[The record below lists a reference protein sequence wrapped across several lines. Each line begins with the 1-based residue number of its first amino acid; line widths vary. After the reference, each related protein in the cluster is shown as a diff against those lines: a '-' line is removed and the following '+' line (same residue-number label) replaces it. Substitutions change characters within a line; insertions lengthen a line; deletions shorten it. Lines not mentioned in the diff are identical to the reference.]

1 MGSGIN
7 KENNDIVNQNLL
19 FKKVEDLIK
28 IFDNHLI
35 ELEQKEFDT
44 MEELN
49 SLELKINVV
58 KINIDNIQNSINEEL
73 INLRKKIKEM
83 TDNKELNS
91 NQKRLNIINDKIQN
105 LYVKYSE
112 IIKNKIK
119 PFD

>member
-49 SLELKINVV
+49 SLELKIN
-58 KINIDNIQNSINEEL
+58 IDNIQNSINEEL

-91 NQKRLNIINDKIQN
+91 NQKRLNIINDKIQ
-105 LYVKYSE
+105 
-112 IIKNKIK
+112 
-119 PFD
+119 

>member
-35 ELEQKEFDT
+35 ELEQKEIDT

-49 SLELKINVV
+49 SLEL

>member
-7 KENNDIVNQNLL
+7 KENNEIVNQNLL
-19 FKKVEDLIK
+19 FKKIEDLIK

-49 SLELKINVV
+49 SLEL

>member
-49 SLELKINVV
+49 SLELKIN
-58 KINIDNIQNSINEEL
+58 IDNIQNSINEEL

-83 TDNKELNS
+83 TDNKEINS

>member
-7 KENNDIVNQNLL
+7 KENNDIINQNLL

-49 SLELKINVV
+49 SLELKINV
-58 KINIDNIQNSINEEL
+58 DNIQNSINEEL

-83 TDNKELNS
+83 TDNKEINS
-91 NQKRLNIINDKIQN
+91 NQKRLNIINDKKQN

>member
-7 KENNDIVNQNLL
+7 KENNEIVNQNLL
-19 FKKVEDLIK
+19 FKKIEDLIK
-28 IFDNHLI
+28 TFDNHLI

-49 SLELKINVV
+49 SLELKV
-58 KINIDNIQNSINEEL
+58 NIDNIQNSINEEL
-73 INLRKKIKEM
+73 INLRKKIKEI

-91 NQKRLNIINDKIQN
+91 NQKRLNITNDKIQN

>member
-49 SLELKINVV
+49 SLELKINV
-58 KINIDNIQNSINEEL
+58 DNIQNSINEEL

-83 TDNKELNS
+83 TDNKEINS

>member
-49 SLELKINVV
+49 SLELKIN
-58 KINIDNIQNSINEEL
+58 IDNIQNSINEEL
-73 INLRKKIKEM
+73 INLRKKIKEI

>member
-7 KENNDIVNQNLL
+7 KENNDIINQNLL

-49 SLELKINVV
+49 SLELKINV
-58 KINIDNIQNSINEEL
+58 DNIQNSINEEL

-83 TDNKELNS
+83 TDNKEINS

>member
-7 KENNDIVNQNLL
+7 KENNEIVNQNLL
-19 FKKVEDLIK
+19 FKKIEDLIK

-49 SLELKINVV
+49 SLELKV
-58 KINIDNIQNSINEEL
+58 NIDNIQNSINEEL
-73 INLRKKIKEM
+73 INLRKKIKEI

-91 NQKRLNIINDKIQN
+91 NQKRLNITNDKIQN

>member
-49 SLELKINVV
+49 SLELKV
-58 KINIDNIQNSINEEL
+58 NIDNIQNSINEEL
-73 INLRKKIKEM
+73 INLRKKIKEI

-91 NQKRLNIINDKIQN
+91 NQKRLNITNDKIQN

>member
-7 KENNDIVNQNLL
+7 KENNEIVNQNLL
-19 FKKVEDLIK
+19 FKKIEDLIK

-35 ELEQKEFDT
+35 ELEQKEFDI

-49 SLELKINVV
+49 SLELKV
-58 KINIDNIQNSINEEL
+58 NIDNIQNNINEEL
-73 INLRKKIKEM
+73 INLRKKINKIK
-83 TDNKELNS
+83 DNKELNL

>member
-49 SLELKINVV
+49 SLEL

>member
-7 KENNDIVNQNLL
+7 KENNEIVNQNLL
-19 FKKVEDLIK
+19 FKKIEDLIK

-49 SLELKINVV
+49 SLELKV
-58 KINIDNIQNSINEEL
+58 NIDNIQNSINEEL
-73 INLRKKIKEM
+73 INLRKKIKEI

>member
-49 SLELKINVV
+49 SLELKIN
-58 KINIDNIQNSINEEL
+58 IDNIQNSINEEL
-73 INLRKKIKEM
+73 INLRKKIKEI
-83 TDNKELNS
+83 TDNK
-91 NQKRLNIINDKIQN
+91 
-105 LYVKYSE
+105 
-112 IIKNKIK
+112 
-119 PFD
+119 

>member
-49 SLELKINVV
+49 SLELKINV
-58 KINIDNIQNSINEEL
+58 DNIQNSINEKL
-73 INLRKKIKEM
+73 IKLRKKIKEM

>member
-49 SLELKINVV
+49 SLELKINV
-58 KINIDNIQNSINEEL
+58 DNIQNSINEEL

>member
-49 SLELKINVV
+49 SLELKINV
-58 KINIDNIQNSINEEL
+58 DNIQNSINEEL
-73 INLRKKIKEM
+73 INLRKKIKEI

-91 NQKRLNIINDKIQN
+91 NQKRLNITNDKIQN